1 MGPEDFRR
9 GISQFLTKFKYAN
22 AVTQDLWDVLEEVS
36 SENLKITSIMD
47 TWTRQMGYPV
57 INVKKPTEENYIGW
71 KLTLFTVGCESVARA
86 LSSEAGALPY
96 QPQCQG
102 RG

>member
-1 MGPEDFRR
+1 MLESFMGPEDFRR

-36 SENLKITSIMD
+36 SEKLKITSIMD

-57 INVKKPTEENYIGW
+57 INVKMPTEEN
-71 KLTLFTVGCESVARA
+71 
-86 LSSEAGALPY
+86 
-96 QPQCQG
+96 
-102 RG
+102 